1 MALTQQQRD
10 ANTKAN
16 REKTGDEELRHRVRP
31 GTKACLERNKS
42 RAGITET
49 SELLQVVLLNMEG
62 LDDQAFAALTT
73 PPRHTFEINENVAR
87 QFHNESLRELRA
99 DPGDENTAHI
109 K

>member
-10 ANTKAN
+10 SNTKDK
-16 REKTGDEELRHRVRP
+16 RKRLGDEELRHRVRP
-31 GTKACLERNKS
+31 GTKACLERNKT

-49 SELLQVVLLNMEG
+49 SELLQVVLLNMER
-62 LDDQAFAALTT
+62 LSDEAFTELTT
-73 PPRHTFEINENVAR
+73 PPRHTFEITENVAQ

>member
-10 ANTKAN
+10 NKTKEK
-16 REKTGDEELRHRVRP
+16 REQVGDEELRHRVRP
-31 GTKACLERNKS
+31 GTKACLERNKA

-73 PPRHTFEINENVAR
+73 PPRHTFEITENVAR
-87 QFHNESLRELRA
+87 DLYQQGARRA
-99 DPGDENTAHI
+99 AKLDAADLP
-109 K
+109 

>member
-31 GTKACLERNKS
+31 GTKACLERNKA

-73 PPRHTFEINENVAR
+73 PPRHTFEISENVAR
-87 QFHNESLRELRA
+87 VLYQQGARRA
-99 DPGDENTAHI
+99 AKLDADDLP
-109 K
+109 

>member
-10 ANTKAN
+10 ANTKEK
-16 REKTGDEELRHRVRP
+16 RERLGDEELRHRVRP
-31 GTKACLERNKS
+31 GTKACLERNKA

-62 LDDQAFAALTT
+62 LDDQAFTALTT
-73 PPRHTFEINENVAR
+73 PPRHTFEISENVAQ

>member
-10 ANTKAN
+10 AKTK
-16 REKTGDEELRHRVRP
+16 EKRQQVGDEELRHRVRP
-31 GTKACLERNKS
+31 GTKACLERNKA

-49 SELLQVVLLNMEG
+49 SEMLQVVLLNMES
-62 LDDQAFAALTT
+62 LSDEAFTALTT
-73 PPRHTFEINENVAR
+73 PPRHTFEITETVAQ

-99 DPGDENTAHI
+99 NPGDENTANI

>member
-10 ANTKAN
+10 SNTK
-16 REKTGDEELRHRVRP
+16 EKRKRLGDEELRHRVRP
-31 GTKACLERNKS
+31 GTKACLERNKA

-49 SELLQVVLLNMEG
+49 SELLQVVLLNMER
-62 LDDQAFAALTT
+62 LSDEAFTELTT
-73 PPRHTFEINENVAR
+73 PPRHTFEITETVAQ

>member
-10 ANTKAN
+10 ANTKEK
-16 REKTGDEELRHRVRP
+16 RERLGDEELRHRVRP
-31 GTKACLERNKS
+31 GTKACLERNKA

-73 PPRHTFEINENVAR
+73 PPRHTFEISENVA
-87 QFHNESLRELRA
+87 HNLYQQGARRA
-99 DPGDENTAHI
+99 AKLDADDLP
-109 K
+109 

>member
-10 ANTKAN
+10 SNTK
-16 REKTGDEELRHRVRP
+16 EKRKRLGDEELRHRVRA
-31 GTKACLERNKS
+31 GTKACLERNKT

-49 SELLQVVLLNMEG
+49 SELLQVVLLNMER
-62 LDDQAFAALTT
+62 LSDEAFTELTT
-73 PPRHTFEINENVAR
+73 PPRHTFEITENVAQ

>member
-10 ANTKAN
+10 ANTKEK
-16 REKTGDEELRHRVRP
+16 RERLGDEELRHRVRP
-31 GTKACLERNKS
+31 GTKACLERNKA

-73 PPRHTFEINENVAR
+73 PPRHTFEINENVA
-87 QFHNESLRELRA
+87 HNLYQQGARRA
-99 DPGDENTAHI
+99 AKLDADDLP
-109 K
+109 